1 MGATAGITE
10 STKEADMAFAGQTV
24 GEQRATAQLN
34 NNLDTV
40 GDMLAELNKS
50 LKHFTEV
57 MEANSKAIRE
67 ATEAITRG
75 RI

>member
-1 MGATAGITE
+1 
-10 STKEADMAFAGQTV
+10 MAFAGPTV

-40 GDMLAELNKS
+40 GDMLAELNKA
-50 LKHFTEV
+50 LKHYCEV

-67 ATEAITRG
+67 ATEAITKG

>member
-1 MGATAGITE
+1 
-10 STKEADMAFAGQTV
+10 MAFAGPTV

-40 GDMLAELNKS
+40 GNMLAELNKE
-50 LKHFTEV
+50 LKHYCEV
-57 MEANSKAIRE
+57 MEENSKAIRE
-67 ATEAITRG
+67 ATEAIKQG

>member
-1 MGATAGITE
+1 
-10 STKEADMAFAGQTV
+10 MAFAGQTV

-40 GDMLAELNKS
+40 GDMLAELNKA
-50 LKHFTEV
+50 LKHYCEV

-67 ATEAITRG
+67 ATEAINKG

>member
-1 MGATAGITE
+1 
-10 STKEADMAFAGQTV
+10 MAFAGQTV

-34 NNLDTV
+34 NNLETV
-40 GDMLAELNKS
+40 GDMLAELNKA
-50 LKHFTEV
+50 LKHYCEV

-67 ATEAITRG
+67 ATEAIKTG